1 MFIDYD
7 LCWWNYKPNS
17 NFTFRQT
24 GLGWVVSNTLNL
36 KGEKRSSSA
45 DAIFLWILPLRRRR
59 RERDVGSHCNELG
72 RYRGRSA
79 HGSMPLNH
87 QELLEA
93 LQVNKP
99 LQPFLSIFSF
109 YSLIFFFSP
118 SSHVN
123 WIAYSYPRKHFEV
136 NLLGSFLFWF
146 LTSFLS
152 NLFMNGGEKVTVVI
166 SITLT
171 CICIEFAFLLL
182 GSDQGK
188 RLLGSHH
195 MR

>member
-1 MFIDYD
+1 MVGTMFIDYD

-24 GLGWVVSNTLNL
+24 GLGWVVSNTINL
-36 KGEKRSSSA
+36 KGEKPSSSA
-45 DAIFLWILPLRRRR
+45 DAIFLWILPLSRRS

-99 LQPFLSIFSF
+99 FQPFSLHLLILLINLLFFPFLSCKLDCLLLPQKTFWSKSVGFFSF
-109 YSLIFFFSP
+109 LIP
-118 SSHVN
+118 
-123 WIAYSYPRKHFEV
+123 YQ
-136 NLLGSFLFWF
+136 
-146 LTSFLS
+146 LS
-152 NLFMNGGEKVTVVI
+152 
-166 SITLT
+166 
-171 CICIEFAFLLL
+171 
-182 GSDQGK
+182 
-188 RLLGSHH
+188 
-195 MR
+195 